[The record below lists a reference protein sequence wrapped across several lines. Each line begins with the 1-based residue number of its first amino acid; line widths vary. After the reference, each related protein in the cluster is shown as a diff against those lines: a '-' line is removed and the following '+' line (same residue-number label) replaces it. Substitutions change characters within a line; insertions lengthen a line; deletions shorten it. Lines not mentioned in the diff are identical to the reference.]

1 MRKILILILTVST
14 LFIMLGLLPVH
25 SEAELYDNVLRLHVL
40 ANSDSDED
48 QALKLKV
55 RDAIIDKCGY
65 LFTSCQSRE
74 EAASIVEENRAL
86 LEDTAKNVIAD
97 AGYSYPVTIDL
108 GQEDYPTKNYGAVCF
123 PAGNYLSL
131 KVIIGEGNG
140 QNWWCVLFPPMCL
153 SAATVSSY
161 SDDAIP
167 VGLTGEQYKMITE
180 TDDPK
185 YTVRFKILE
194 VFGK

>member
-1 MRKILILILTVST
+1 MRKILILILTVCT
-14 LFIMLGLLPVH
+14 IFIMLGLLPVH
-25 SEAELYDNVLRLHVL
+25 SEAELYDSVLRLHVI

-55 RDAIIDKCGY
+55 RDAILAEGGH
-65 LFTSCQSRE
+65 LFAYCTSRE
-74 EAASIVEENRAL
+74 EAASIIEENRAL
-86 LEDTAKNVIAD
+86 LESTAKKVITNE
-97 AGYSYPVTIDL
+97 GYPYAVTIDL
-108 GQEDYPTKNYGAVCF
+108 GQEDYPTKNYGSVCF

-131 KVIIGEGNG
+131 RVIIGDGEG

>member
-167 VGLTGEQYKMITE
+167 VCLTGEQYKMITE

-185 YTVRFKILE
+185 YTVRVKILE

>member
-1 MRKILILILTVST
+1 MRKIFIILLTVCT
-14 LFIMLGLLPVH
+14 IFIMLGFLPVH
-25 SEAELYDNVLRLHVL
+25 GEAEIYDNVLRLHVI

-55 RDAIIDKCGY
+55 RDALLEGSSD
-65 LFTSCQSRE
+65 LFLSCTDRSS
-74 EAASIVEENRAL
+74 AASMIEENRAL
-86 LEDTAKNVIAD
+86 LESIAQNTIID
-97 AGYSYPVTIDL
+97 SGYDYPIKIDL
-108 GQEDYPTKNYGAVCF
+108 GEEKYPTRSYGEICF

-131 KVIIGEGNG
+131 RVIIGDGAG

-153 SAATVSSY
+153 SAASYNDVETV
-161 SDDAIP
+161 P
-167 VGLTGEQYKMITE
+167 LGLSGEQYKLITE
-180 TDDPK
+180 TNNPK

>member
-1 MRKILILILTVST
+1 MRKIFIVLLTVCT
-14 LFIMLGLLPVH
+14 VFIMLGFLPVH
-25 SEAELYDNVLRLHVL
+25 SEAEIYDNVLRLHVI
-40 ANSDSDED
+40 ANSDSEED

-55 RDAIIDKCGY
+55 RDALLEGSSE
-65 LFTSCQSRE
+65 LFMNCNNRND
-74 EAASIVEENRAL
+74 ASKAVEENRSR
-86 LEDTAKNVIAD
+86 LEDIAKKTVLD
-97 AGYSYPVTIDL
+97 AGYGYPVKIEL
-108 GQEDYPTKNYGAVCF
+108 GEEKYPTRSYGEICF

-131 KVIIGEGNG
+131 RVIIGEGAG

-153 SAATVSSY
+153 SAASY
-161 SDDAIP
+161 SDIETVP
-167 VGLTGEQYKMITE
+167 LGLTGEQYKLITE

>member
-1 MRKILILILTVST
+1 MRKILILILTVCT

-55 RDAIIDKCGY
+55 RDAIIDKCGH
-65 LFTSCQSRE
+65 LFAFCESRE
-74 EAASIVEENRAL
+74 EAALIVEQSRTL
-86 LEDTAKNVIAD
+86 IEDTAKAMIED
-97 AGYSYPVTIDL
+97 EGYSYPVTIDL

-131 KVIIGEGNG
+131 RVIIGEGNG

-153 SAATVSSY
+153 SAATLSNY

-180 TDDPK
+180 TDNPK